1 MNTQSQTQS
10 PAPAEDKKTEKTEE
24 VKKAL
29 TSSQKTE
36 YDNLPTKSAKI
47 RYLNAQG
54 WKRGDIAKHLD
65 IRYQHV
71 RNVLVMPV
79 KNPKS

>member
-1 MNTQSQTQS
+1 MNPSTQTQS
-10 PAPAEDKKTEKTEE
+10 SEKTEAEKTEKTEE

-36 YDNLPTKSAKI
+36 YDHLPTKSAKI

-54 WKRGDIAKHLD
+54 WERGAIAKHLG

>member
-1 MNTQSQTQS
+1 MNTQAQTQAS
-10 PAPAEDKKTEKTEE
+10 EPAEETKVEETKKDLSSAQETEFK
-24 VKKAL
+24 
-29 TSSQKTE
+29 
-36 YDNLPTKSAKI
+36 NLPTKSAKI
-47 RYLNAQG
+47 RFLNAQG
-54 WKRGDIAKHLD
+54 WKRGDIAKRLG